1 MPRGPRCRRQCN
13 PCLPP
18 RRGRSRFIEEPTNE
32 VPEPTESKRR
42 YVPGL
47 DGIRAIAVICVIAYH
62 LGVPGAQGGMLGVG
76 IFFTLSGYL
85 ITDLLLQQWT
95 ADMHIALGQFWL
107 HRARR
112 LLPALFVMLP
122 TVTVWVALFDAG
134 QLSSLRRQVIAAVF
148 YVSNWSTIAQNGS
161 YFARFAAPLP
171 LDHLW
176 SLAIEEQFY
185 IVWPW
190 LLLAGLWFGRTRRNL
205 LLMTLGGAAVSA
217 LLMALLYT
225 PGYDPTRVYEGTDTR
240 AFALLIGA
248 ALAIRGAAW
257 FTRNRPPAAAGII
270 RDAAGIVGLV
280 VIGLLIARTTAFS
293 AFLYPYG
300 FLLLSIAT
308 AAVVAAVMNPSSR
321 LGLALG
327 CRPLRWLGVR
337 SYGIY
342 LWQWP
347 VIVLINPSHGPL
359 GVPRAVAAVAIT
371 VGIAALSW
379 KYVEDPV
386 RHGAI
391 ERLWQRLRAS
401 RGRPNAARR
410 RLVLSGTVFGVMFI
424 PLLALIGLLPAAS
437 TGDQSGNG
445 PLLKRT
451 HALTGS
457 AQTGATGGI
466 RRAHGGQ
473 SATTLSTNYMAAKT
487 TSCRSVVY
495 IGDSTSEGETSS
507 DYIPNVHRQIVAQL
521 HDVGVRV
528 VYPEISGARSIVE
541 TYDGFPNGATVAQNH
556 IAAGFKGCW
565 IMALGTND
573 VANVQVGSNVGFKAR
588 IARIMSIIGDQPI
601 LWVDVVTLVQSG
613 AYAEQY
619 MEQWNR
625 DLLQACSRY
634 PNMRVFDWS
643 AYAKPRW
650 FIPDGIHYYS
660 PGYIAR
666 SFRIAH
672 GLAHAFPNGEGFSS
686 SCVVK

>member
-1 MPRGPRCRRQCN
+1 M
-13 PCLPP
+13 
-18 RRGRSRFIEEPTNE
+18 
-32 VPEPTESKRR
+32 PEPTESKRR

-47 DGIRAIAVICVIAYH
+47 DGIRAIAVVCVIAYH
-62 LGVPGAQGGMLGVG
+62 LGIPGAQGGMLGVG
-76 IFFTLSGYL
+76 IFFTLSGFL
-85 ITDLLLQQWT
+85 ITDLLLQQWSAT
-95 ADMHIALGQFWL
+95 MHIALGQFWL

-112 LLPALFVMLP
+112 LLPALFLLLP
-122 TVTVWVALFDAG
+122 AVTVWVALFDSG
-134 QLSSLRRQVIAAVF
+134 QLPEVRRQVIAAAF

-185 IVWPW
+185 IIWPW

-205 LLMTLGGAAVSA
+205 LLMTLGGAALSA
-217 LLMALLYT
+217 LLMGILYT

-248 ALAIRGAAW
+248 ALAIRGSGW
-257 FTRNRPPAAAGII
+257 FTRNCTPAAARTI
-270 RDAAGIVGLV
+270 RDVAGVAGLV
-280 VIGLLIARTTAFS
+280 VIALLIARTNAFS

-308 AAVVAAVMNPSSR
+308 AAVVAAVMNSSSR
-321 LGLALG
+321 LGRALG
-327 CRPLRWLGVR
+327 CSPLRWLGVR

-359 GVPRAVAAVAIT
+359 GVPRAVIAVAIT
-371 VGIAALSW
+371 LGIAALSW
-379 KYVEDPV
+379 RYVEDPI
-386 RHGAI
+386 RHGALGQ
-391 ERLWQRLRAS
+391 LWKRLRAS

-410 RLVLSGTVFGVMFI
+410 RLVLSGTVFGVIFI
-424 PLLALIGLLPAAS
+424 PVLALSGMLPAAS
-437 TGDQSGNG
+437 TGDRSGDG
-445 PLLKRT
+445 PLLKQT
-451 HALTGS
+451 HALTARGAGRGTS
-457 AQTGATGGI
+457 ASHGQTA
-466 RRAHGGQ
+466 A
-473 SATTLSTNYMAAKT
+473 ATLSTNYMAAKT
-487 TSCRSVVY
+487 TSCRSAVY
-495 IGDSTSEGETSS
+495 IGDSTSEGEVSS

-541 TYDGFPNGATVAQNH
+541 TYDGFPNGATVAQSH
-556 IAAGFKGCW
+556 IDAGFKGCW

-573 VANVQVGSNVGFKAR
+573 VANVQVGSNVSLKAR
-588 IARIMSIIGDQPI
+588 IARIMSIVGNQPI

-613 AYAEQY
+613 PYAEQY

-625 DLLQACSRY
+625 DLLQACTRH
-634 PNMRVFDWS
+634 PNMRIFDWA
-643 AYAKPRW
+643 AYAKPQW

-672 GLAHAFPNGEGFSS
+672 GLAHAFPNGEGYSS